1 MPEKPYQGLTV
12 KSFFFLPTFSERFTS
27 SLVKKKKKREGEE
40 ELKQNLTK

>member
-27 SLVKKKKKREGEE
+27 SLVKKKKREGEE